1 MNLIDKLDINQKK
14 LSTNEISLLNYF
26 LKNAEKIN
34 QKKVKDVANETFN
47 STAYVVRFCQKLG
60 FSGYSEF
67 KNFLVFSYFNKNDRH
82 NDFVKSQSDVFV
94 DVMDTQNL
102 INIENLEMCLD
113 LIHNAKNIYFFG
125 VGSSR
130 LVCTEMSQRFSAIGI
145 NVKYYDDSTL
155 MYLAASNISK
165 DDLVIA
171 VSMSGETAQ
180 TIKACNIAKT
190 NQVKIISLTNISVNS
205 LSNISDIK
213 LYVSSPQYNFNSVNY
228 TSRVPALSL
237 MEYMFHKYI
246 EKYSR

>member
-26 LKNAEKIN
+26 LKNSEKIN
-34 QKKVKDVANETFN
+34 QKKIKDIANETFN
-47 STAYVVRFCQKLG
+47 STAYIVRFCQKLG

-67 KNFLVFSYFNKNDRH
+67 KNFLVFSYSNRNERNKE
-82 NDFVKSQSDVFV
+82 FTKSQSDIFT

-102 INIENLEMCLD
+102 INVENIDMCLNE
-113 LIHNAKNIYFFG
+113 IHNSKHIYFFG

-130 LVCTEMSQRFSAIGI
+130 LVCTEMSQRFSAIGV

-155 MYLAASNISK
+155 MYLAASNITK

-180 TIKACNIAKT
+180 VIKACNIAK
-190 NQVKIISLTNISVNS
+190 
-205 LSNISDIK
+205 
-213 LYVSSPQYNFNSVNY
+213 
-228 TSRVPALSL
+228 
-237 MEYMFHKYI
+237 
-246 EKYSR
+246 

>member
-1 MNLIDKLDINQKK
+1 MNLIDKLDINRKK

-26 LKNAEKIN
+26 LKNSEKIN
-34 QKKVKDVANETFN
+34 QKKIKDIANETFN
-47 STAYVVRFCQKLG
+47 STAYIVRFCQKLG

-67 KNFLVFSYFNKNDRH
+67 KNFLVFSYSNRNERNKE
-82 NDFVKSQSDVFV
+82 FTKSQSDIFT

-102 INIENLEMCLD
+102 INVENIDMCLNE
-113 LIHNAKNIYFFG
+113 IHNSKHIYFFG

-130 LVCTEMSQRFSAIGI
+130 LVCTEMSQRFSAIGV

-155 MYLAASNISK
+155 MYLAASNITK

-180 TIKACNIAKT
+180 VIKACNIAKT
-190 NQVKIISLTNISVNS
+190 NQVKVISLTNISVNS
-205 LSNISDIK
+205 LSNIADIK
-213 LYVSSPQYNFNSVNY
+213 LFVSSPQYNFNSVNY

-246 EKYSR
+246 EKYNR